1 MTNPGDERIF
11 ERIQKT
17 GVQKL
22 ATHNSQLTTYSG
34 DPMFTNIHIKKHERG
49 LLFRRGDF
57 VRLLRPGTY
66 RFWDLLGRTKVAVV
80 STLETNFK
88 HPLLDVL
95 LLEPSVQDELLVLD
109 LADGERAIVWKD
121 ERLAYV
127 LGTGRH
133 ALWLASGKLRVER
146 FDISQF
152 RFEHP
157 KLSLILQNGEALKFL
172 EGVMVDANQEVLLYR
187 DGVLIGR
194 LSEGL
199 HVFWKGT
206 GKVAWKTID
215 RREQVI
221 DVAGQEILTSDK
233 VTLRVNLLVTYQV
246 IDPVRAVTAVS
257 DAAQTLYREAQ
268 LVLRKAIGTKPLDA
282 LLADKEAIGAQV
294 REALVERAAEMG
306 LCIRSIGLRDIILP
320 GDMKTLLNQV
330 IGAQKEAEANL
341 IRRREETASVRS
353 QANTA
358 KLLADNPQL
367 ARLKE
372 LEVLQTIL
380 AGAKTTFVFGAQGD
394 IVQQVRG

>member
-1 MTNPGDERIF
+1 MSRLCGRNKSVRRQNGTRPAACGGHAPARNGKPTTAPGPAASPRLVDERLPECRRGEPCVRP
-11 ERIQKT
+11 ERHREEARANTSFAPT
-17 GVQKL
+17 GD
-22 ATHNSQLTTYSG
+22 T
-34 DPMFTNIHIKKHERG
+34 MFTNIHIKKHERG

-66 RFWDLLGRTKVAVV
+66 RFWDLLSRTKVAVV

-127 LGTGRH
+127 LGPGRH

-157 KLSLILQNGEALKFL
+157 KLSLILQNSDALKFL

-268 LVLRKAIGTKPLDA
+268 LVLRKAIGTQPLDA
-282 LLADKEAIGAQV
+282 LLADKGAIGAQV
-294 REALVERAAEMG
+294 R
-306 LCIRSIGLRDIILP
+306 
-320 GDMKTLLNQV
+320 
-330 IGAQKEAEANL
+330 
-341 IRRREETASVRS
+341 
-353 QANTA
+353 
-358 KLLADNPQL
+358 
-367 ARLKE
+367 
-372 LEVLQTIL
+372 
-380 AGAKTTFVFGAQGD
+380 
-394 IVQQVRG
+394 